1 MLLLCN
7 VQTTVSLCQHMQEPA
22 GDEIY
27 ERARTLFE
35 ERKYNACLLTLNAE
49 AKLVAA
55 PPGMPTQLLQAQAL
69 VCTIHLHAEQGA
81 WWKVPAQTL

>member
-1 MLLLCN
+1 M
-7 VQTTVSLCQHMQEPA
+7 
-22 GDEIY
+22 Y

-35 ERKYNACLLTLNAE
+35 ERKYNACLLTLNAK

-55 PPGMPTQLLQAQAL
+55 PPGMPMQLLQAQAL
-69 VCTIHLHAEQGA
+69 VCTIHLHAEQDA